1 MKPIL
6 KLFISLIICLSI
18 LAGPVMAEETPFAV
32 DFSANATT
40 GYAPMAVQFN
50 NLVTG
55 NQVSGFWDINN
66 ETIVQLAG
74 PEYTFT
80 TPGVYNVSLTVTDD
94 TNTTLT
100 ETKLGYITVL
110 SSIPTT
116 AISFTSSGIW
126 GSNPVI
132 ITDLSNG
139 EIVFVG
145 KTSSKNIPL
154 DSDGQYSVDIQ
165 PGGVTD
171 FLNSPDYGI
180 GVIAVFAQNNFIGV
194 LFFALLAVLAI
205 MILTRRK

>member
-18 LAGPVMAEETPFAV
+18 LVGPVMAEETPFAV

-55 NQVSGFWDINN
+55 NQVSGFWYINN

>member
-1 MKPIL
+1 MKL

-32 DFSANATT
+32 DFSANVTT
-40 GYAPMAVQFN
+40 GYAPLGVHFE

-55 NQVSGFWDINN
+55 NQVSGFWVINN
-66 ETIVQLAG
+66 ETFTQLPG
-74 PEYTFT
+74 PNYTFQI
-80 TPGVYNVSLTVTDD
+80 PGSYNISLTVTDD

-100 ETKLGYITVL
+100 ETKLDYIMVQ

-116 AISFTSSGIW
+116 AISFISSGIW

-139 EIVFVG
+139 AVVFVG

-154 DSDGQYSVDIQ
+154 DSDGHYSVDLQ
-165 PGGVTD
+165 PGGITD

-180 GVIAVFAQNNFIGV
+180 GVIAVFAQNNLIGV
-194 LFFALLAVLAI
+194 LFFALIVVLVI
-205 MILTRRK
+205 LILTRRK